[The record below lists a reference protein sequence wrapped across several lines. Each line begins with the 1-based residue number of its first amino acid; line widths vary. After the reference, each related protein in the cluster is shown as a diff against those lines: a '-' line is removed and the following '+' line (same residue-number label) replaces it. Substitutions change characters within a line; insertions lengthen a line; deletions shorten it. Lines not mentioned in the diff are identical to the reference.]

1 MKDKITAIVIE
12 SVEEL
17 NATLDNKVD
26 TKFAE
31 KALLYGGNGM
41 LDSIALVSLIVIV
54 EEKIQDELGVDI
66 ILANEKAM
74 SQLHSPFL
82 TIGTLSNYIKTLVEK
97 EPYD

>member
-1 MKDKITAIVIE
+1 MKDKITAIVVE

-17 NATLDNKVD
+17 NATLDNEVD
-26 TKFAE
+26 TTFAE

-74 SQLHSPFL
+74 SQRHSPFL

-97 EPYD
+97 EPHD